1 MKSLHQEQSQT
12 DRLYNLLSDYLPHRT
27 DEIVRIIYGEGQ
39 RCLACG
45 RKENLSLARVGARIY
60 DVQKKYGVEIVGR
73 KDKENKKLYW
83 YSMQKIK
90 VLEIPKEAKQAVL
103 V

>member
-1 MKSLHQEQSQT
+1 MKSPHQEQSQT

-27 DEIVRIIYGEGQ
+27 DEIVRIIYGEGE

-60 DVQKKYGVEIVGR
+60 DVKKKYGVRITGR
-73 KDKENKKLYW
+73 KDADNKKLYW
-83 YSMQKIK
+83 YTMQRIL
-90 VLEIPKEAKQAVL
+90 VPEIFQEAKQVVL